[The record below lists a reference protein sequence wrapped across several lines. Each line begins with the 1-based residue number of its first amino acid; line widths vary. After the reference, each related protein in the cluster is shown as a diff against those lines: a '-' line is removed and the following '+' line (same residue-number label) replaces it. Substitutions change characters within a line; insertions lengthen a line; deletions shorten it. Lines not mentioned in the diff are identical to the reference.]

1 MSKISVEDF
10 EAIRREQL
18 PFTVNFPARAERID
32 TGEAIF
38 RLPYSDGLL
47 RPGGTINGPAMMA
60 LSDMTMYAVVMSEIG
75 MATMAV
81 TSNLN
86 MNFLRRP
93 GPRDLIAKGRILKL
107 GRRLAYGDVTMYSD
121 GEAEPVAHATVTY
134 SIPPDHESGDDNG
147 IIIPCS

>member
-1 MSKISVEDF
+1 
-10 EAIRREQL
+10 
-18 PFTVNFPARAERID
+18 
-32 TGEAIF
+32 
-38 RLPYSDGLL
+38 
-47 RPGGTINGPAMMA
+47 MMA
-60 LSDMTMYAVVMSEIG
+60 LADMTMYAVVMSEIG

-134 SIPPDHESGDDNG
+134 SIPPDHEFGDDNG

>member
-1 MSKISVEDF
+1 MSKITVEDF

-18 PFTVNFPARAERID
+18 PFTANFPARAERID
-32 TGEAIF
+32 AGEAVF
-38 RLPYSDGLL
+38 RLAYSDGLL

-60 LSDMTMYAVVMSEIG
+60 LADMTMYAVVMSEIG
-75 MATMAV
+75 KATMAV

-93 GPRDLIAKGRILKL
+93 GQRDLIAKGRILKL
-107 GRRLAYGDVTMYSD
+107 GRRLAYGEVTMFSD

-134 SIPPDHESGDDNG
+134 SIPPDHESEED
-147 IIIPCS
+147 

>member
-1 MSKISVEDF
+1 MSKITIEDF
-10 EAIRREQL
+10 EKLRQEQL

-32 TGEAIF
+32 AGEAIF

-60 LSDMTMYAVVMSEIG
+60 LADMTMYAVVMSEIG
-75 MATMAV
+75 PATMAV

-93 GPRDLIAKGRILKL
+93 GQRDLIAKGRILKL
-107 GRRLAYGDVTMYSD
+107 GRRLAYGEVTMFSD
-121 GEAEPVAHATVTY
+121 GEDDPVAHATVIY
-134 SIPPDHESGDDNG
+134 SIPPDHESGADEL
-147 IIIPCS
+147 